1 MSLYYDA
8 VGILTA
14 PTTGG
19 SFKSRIYNARTL
31 KASPAQVYALI
42 IEASKWD
49 ILLKEVIENAGILK
63 LEPKLTPILALL
75 LVHDHLLAKSG
86 IAAKATHP
94 LRQAIER
101 HKTRL
106 RAEFTKARVRRG
118 CVSVDALREAV
129 LCEKSGGGS
138 GNVGAVYPRWVRIN
152 NVRTTLKQQLETTF
166 KGYEVV
172 HSLKELGTS
181 VPKGRRLQQ
190 SQRQEGEGRKIYLD
204 AHVPDLVAVAQGVD
218 LTSTPAYKRGEII
231 LQDKASCFP
240 AYLLIG
246 DGNWGGGDLLD
257 GCAAPGNKTTHMA
270 SLLCRGLSEA
280 GAGGR
285 GAERKKRVWSM
296 DQSQVRAKT
305 LQKMVTT
312 AGADSLVTVL
322 PGQDFLALDPEDER
336 FENVTGLLLD
346 PSCSGSGILGRDD
359 VPTLVLPEAP
369 ASGARA
375 EKTQGKKRKRRQD
388 DDPGR
393 EGTEGKKAASD
404 DEEALATDEN
414 DLPANGH
421 MGPERLQKLSNL
433 QTRIVEHA
441 LHFPAATRVS
451 YSTCSVHMVENEAVV
466 ARILASDVA
475 KRRGWRIMRRDEQPE
490 GMKKWRHRGVRS
502 EKAGGAVAGVEVQ
515 PVGDLGLSD
524 EVLEGCLRCWPGD
537 DEGTGGFFIAG
548 FVRDGD
554 DEPVAEETSGHAE
567 VHDEVDQDDEDQGD
581 KDQSDAAQN
590 DDDDDENDENDDED
604 EWGGFSD

>member
-14 PTTGG
+14 PATGG
-19 SFKSRIYNARTL
+19 SFKSRLYNARSL
-31 KASPAQVYALI
+31 KASPAQIYALI

-49 ILLKEVIENAGILK
+49 LLLKEVIEKAGILK
-63 LEPKLTPILALL
+63 LEPKLTPLLALL

-118 CVSVDALREAV
+118 CATLDALREAIR
-129 LCEKSGGGS
+129 CEKVVAAGGDPTIAAAT
-138 GNVGAVYPRWVRIN
+138 AVYPRWVRVN
-152 NVRTTLKQQLETTF
+152 NVRTTLAEQLATTF

-172 HSLKELGTS
+172 GSLVELGGAVS
-181 VPKGRRLQQ
+181 KKAAQHAP
-190 SQRQEGEGRKIYLD
+190 RKIYLD
-204 AHVPDLVAVAQGVD
+204 QHVPDLLAVAQGVD
-218 LTSTPAYKRGEII
+218 LTVTPAYKRGEII

-240 AYLLIG
+240 AYLLVG
-246 DGNWGGGDLLD
+246 DGRWEGGELLD

-270 SLLCRGLSEA
+270 SLLCKGLGEGRRG
-280 GAGGR
+280 R
-285 GAERKKRVWSM
+285 KRVWSM

-305 LQKMVTT
+305 LQKMVAT
-312 AGADSLVTVL
+312 AGADALVTVL
-322 PGQDFLALDPEDER
+322 PGQDFLALDPQEDR
-336 FENVTGLLLD
+336 FDGVTGLLLD

-359 VPTLVLPEAP
+359 VPTLILPEV
-369 ASGARA
+369 GGNDGRN
-375 EKTQGKKRKRRQD
+375 ERQQGKKRKRRQED
-388 DDPGR
+388 DEGR
-393 EGTEGKKAASD
+393 EERKLPDAE
-404 DEEALATDEN
+404 EEAALAEDEN
-414 DLPANGH
+414 DLPAGY

-475 KRRGWRIMRRDEQPE
+475 KTRGWRIMRRDEQPE
-490 GMKKWRHRGVRS
+490 GMRKWKHRGVRS
-502 EKAGGAVAGVEVQ
+502 DKPVGGGAAQVE
-515 PVGDLGLSD
+515 VGDLGLSD

-554 DEPVAEETSGHAE
+554 DEAVAEGNSANGHVEDDPVHQDRETQDSDESGSD
-567 VHDEVDQDDEDQGD
+567 DEAQDDE
-581 KDQSDAAQN
+581 N
-590 DDDDDENDENDDED
+590 EDDSED
-604 EWGGFSD
+604 EWAGFSD